1 MTKVVN
7 VMDKVA
13 ANIEN
18 MDQLDK
24 TASVMDTVTSS
35 GSLTKDAKV
44 LMENARA
51 RACVC
56 VCICVCVCVCVSLH
70 AYLRKPVRIEQIIA
84 LQNN

>member
-1 MTKVVN
+1 MLFISQRFLPNLFQTMTKVVN

-13 ANIEN
+13 AKIEN

-44 LMENARA
+44 SKTYTL
-51 RACVC
+51 V
-56 VCICVCVCVCVSLH
+56 
-70 AYLRKPVRIEQIIA
+70 
-84 LQNN
+84 

>member
-13 ANIEN
+13 AKIEN

-44 LMENARA
+44 
-51 RACVC
+51 CHC
-56 VCICVCVCVCVSLH
+56 
-70 AYLRKPVRIEQIIA
+70 K
-84 LQNN
+84 